1 MVRKVPDEAE
11 ARARFFADTMEAAQ
25 RRGGAVPVGE
35 HAQALLVELETVFA
49 AGAWIATVV
58 LATATIEA
66 HLREIAHGRG
76 LGDPLLNTRDLFA
89 EGRLDER
96 FDELRRTRNRW
107 LHVSD
112 PPALTVDMHWFEA
125 ERFEATAREAVRLTA
140 EALYGGGGDE
150 RPDRAAPVDRRPR
163 PGRRLP

>member
-1 MVRKVPDEAE
+1 MAKAPADDAGERS
-11 ARARFFADTMEAAQ
+11 RFFADTMAAAQ
-25 RRGGAVPVGE
+25 RRGRGAEVGE

-66 HLREIAHGRG
+66 HLRQIALGEG

-89 EGRLDER
+89 EQRLDER
-96 FDELRRTRNRW
+96 FDRLRRTRNRW

-125 ERFEATAREAVRLTA
+125 ERFEAEAREAVRLTA
-140 EALYGGGGDE
+140 EALYGGGSDE
-150 RPDRAAPVDRRPR
+150 RPDRAAPAHRGPR
-163 PGRRLP
+163 PGRRLS